1 MIGMLLLLGGRTL
14 KGLLI
19 ICLLQACVRA
29 AATPP
34 HNAIASADLLATE
47 AGFEILDQGG
57 NAFDAAVAV
66 SAALAVVEPYS
77 SGLGGG
83 GFWLLHRA
91 SDGKETMIDG
101 RERAPFAASSD
112 LFLNSAGDFDQQR
125 AINGPLAAGIPGM
138 PAALAHLAD
147 HYGRLPLQTSLV
159 PAIRHARQ
167 GFVVGESYLKSI
179 AARHA
184 VIKDFQAAANIF
196 LSNKAIPETGFR
208 LIQKDLANTLEQ
220 IAARG
225 HAGFYAGPVAKAL
238 VKGARDAG
246 GLWTLRD
253 LDEYRVIEREPLR
266 SSYQGIRIT
275 SASPPSSG
283 GVVLTEALNILSGFD
298 LKPMDEISR
307 THLVVEAM
315 RRAYRDRARYLGD
328 PDFVSMPIERLTS
341 MAYANELRAE
351 FRLDRAG
358 FLPDRPQAASE
369 AQNTT
374 HISIID
380 KEGNRVAATLSINY
394 TFGSCFVAPGTGV
407 LFNDEM
413 DDFVSQAGSGN
424 IYGLVGGDAN
434 RIEPR
439 KRMLSSKTP
448 TFLEDNDRIAILGTP
463 GGARIISMVL
473 LATLDFAQGNAA
485 GSWVRLPRYH
495 HQYMPDEIQYEKGA
509 LTDNQILALQ
519 KKGHQLKESSRPYG
533 NMQAILWDK
542 LNNKVTAASDP
553 RGEGS
558 AQVR

>member
-1 MIGMLLLLGGRTL
+1 MLLLLGGRTL